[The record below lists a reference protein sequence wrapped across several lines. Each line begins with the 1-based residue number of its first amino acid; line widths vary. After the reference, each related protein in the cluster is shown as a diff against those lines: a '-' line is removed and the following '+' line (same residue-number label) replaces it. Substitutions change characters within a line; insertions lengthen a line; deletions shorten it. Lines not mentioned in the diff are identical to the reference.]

1 MPLIESDHVIQALA
15 AQGPNEPLHVAIL
28 PRGARG
34 NRNLYQ
40 TDSCN
45 PPPELGSV
53 DRIAMANQVPTARLL
68 GKRLDHLLGGPCR
81 RRPRHLLCL
90 PHRRGPFTVPACE
103 TRRSSN
109 VRLPFLPEAI
119 TSEGS
124 GDGCTISSDASWKGC
139 ESPAVHSGSSHIRWG
154 QLDRL
159 HS

>member
-40 TDSCN
+40 THSCN

-53 DRIAMANQVPTARLL
+53 DRIAIANQVPTARLL

-81 RRPRHLLCL
+81 RRMGGHVDVEEPASLETQHDEHVSS
-90 PHRRGPFTVPACE
+90 PKVTVDTTAKSMAIASRR
-103 TRRSSN
+103 
-109 VRLPFLPEAI
+109 
-119 TSEGS
+119 
-124 GDGCTISSDASWKGC
+124 
-139 ESPAVHSGSSHIRWG
+139 
-154 QLDRL
+154 
-159 HS
+159 